1 MRRGPLADQKTLLA
15 IGAHYDDC
23 IYGIPGVM
31 LKAVAKHY
39 RVVQLILI
47 GDYSNWP
54 PTKGRGKK
62 FVDETIQISARY
74 GVEMRYLDFASHQYD
89 TNAETKQKVAQAV
102 YEIQPDI
109 AFHLWENDHHH
120 DHTVAAQ
127 LSKIALRHGG
137 RVIDQDRYKAPRSIY
152 QYDNGPGHT
161 IGFEPDTFIDISDY
175 WEPAN
180 EWLGRFMALQQNRE
194 YKANQQSGAQQ
205 GKETLA
211 RYRGQTCGVRY
222 AEALWAARKRSV
234 EIL

>member
-1 MRRGPLADQKTLLA
+1 LSAQKTLLA

-23 IYGIPGVM
+23 VYGIPGIM

-54 PTKGRGKK
+54 PTKGREQE
-62 FVDETIQISARY
+62 FVAETIRISESN
-74 GVEMRYLDFASHQYD
+74 GVELQYLDFASHRYD
-89 TNAETKQKVAQAV
+89 TNAETKQSVAEA
-102 YEIQPDI
+102 IHKIKPDI

-137 RVIDQDRYKAPRSIY
+137 RVIDQDRYKTPRSIY

-161 IGFEPDTFIDISDY
+161 IGFEPDTFVDISDY
-175 WEPAN
+175 WSQAN
-180 EWLGRFMALQQNRE
+180 EWLGRLMALQQNHEYRE
-194 YKANQQSGAQQ
+194 NQQSGAQR

-211 RYRGQTCGVRY
+211 RYRGQTCGVPY
-222 AEALWAARKRSV
+222 AEAIWAARKRPV

>member
-1 MRRGPLADQKTLLA
+1 MADQKTLLA

-23 IYGIPGVM
+23 VYGIPGIM

-54 PTKGRGKK
+54 PTKGREKN
-62 FVDETIQISARY
+62 FVDQTIEISARY
-74 GVEMRYLDFASHQYD
+74 GVETQYLDFASHLYD
-89 TNAETKQKVAQAV
+89 TTTKTKQKVAQA
-102 YEIQPDI
+102 IHQIKPDI
-109 AFHLWENDHHH
+109 AFHLWEDDHHH

-137 RVIDQDRYKAPRSIY
+137 RVIDQDRYKTPSAIY

-161 IGFEPDTFIDISDY
+161 IGFEPDTFVDISDY
-175 WEPAN
+175 WSQSN
-180 EWLGRFMALQQNRE
+180 EWLGRLMALLQKRE
-194 YKANQQSGAQQ
+194 FSADQQSSAQL

-211 RYRGQTCGVRY
+211 RYRGQSCGVGY
-222 AEALWAARKRSV
+222 AEALWSARKRPV

>member
-1 MRRGPLADQKTLLA
+1 MADGKTLLA

-23 IYGIPGVM
+23 AYGIPGIM
-31 LKAVAKHY
+31 LQAVAKNY

-47 GDYSNWP
+47 GDYTNWP
-54 PTKGRGKK
+54 PTKGRAAA
-62 FVDETIQISARY
+62 FVDQTVKIAERF
-74 GVEMRYLDFASHQYD
+74 GVETRSLDFASHPYD
-89 TNAETKQKVAQAV
+89 TDRETKQKVARAV
-102 YEIQPDI
+102 HEIKPDI

-137 RVIDQDRYKAPRSIY
+137 RVIDQDRFKTPRQIY

-161 IGFEPDTFIDISDY
+161 IGFEPDTFVDISDY
-175 WEPAN
+175 WEQAN
-180 EWLGRFMALQQNRE
+180 EWLGRLMALQQNKE
-194 YKANQQSGAQQ
+194 YQPGEQSGAQR

-211 RYRGQTCGVRY
+211 RYRGQTCGVQY
-222 AEALWAARKRSV
+222 AEALWSARKRPV

>member
-1 MRRGPLADQKTLLA
+1 MADQKTLLA

-23 IYGIPGVM
+23 VYGISGIL

-54 PTKGRGKK
+54 PAKGREKP
-62 FVDETIQISARY
+62 FLNETIKISQSY
-74 GVEMRYLDFASHQYD
+74 GVETRTLDFASHQYD
-89 TNAETKQKVAQAV
+89 VNAETKRKVAEAV
-102 YEIQPDI
+102 HDIKPDI
-109 AFHLWENDHHH
+109 ALHLWEHDHHH
-120 DHTVAAQ
+120 DHTVASQ

-137 RVIDQDRYKAPRSIY
+137 RVINQDRFKTPRQIY

-161 IGFEPDTFIDISDY
+161 IGFEPDTFVDISDY
-175 WEPAN
+175 WDKAN
-180 EWLGRFMALQQNRE
+180 EWLGRLMALQQNRE
-194 YKANQQSGAQQ
+194 YQAGEPSGAQR

-211 RYRGQTCGVRY
+211 RYRGQTCGVPY
-222 AEALWAARKRSV
+222 AEALWSARKRPV

>member
-1 MRRGPLADQKTLLA
+1 MADQKTLLA

-23 IYGIPGVM
+23 VYGIPGIM

-54 PTKGRGKK
+54 PTKGREKT
-62 FVDETIQISARY
+62 FIDATIKISQRY
-74 GVEMRYLDFASHQYD
+74 GVETQYLDFASHLYD
-89 TNAETKQKVAQAV
+89 TNTETKRRVAQAV
-102 YEIQPDI
+102 HEIKPDI

-120 DHTVAAQ
+120 DHTVASQ

-137 RVIDQDRYKAPRSIY
+137 RVIDQDRYKTPSAIY

-161 IGFEPDTFIDISDY
+161 IGFEPDTFVDVSDY
-175 WEPAN
+175 WGQAN
-180 EWLGRFMALQQNRE
+180 EWLGRLMALLQNRE
-194 YKANQQSGAQQ
+194 YSPDQQSGAQR

-211 RYRGQTCGVRY
+211 RYRGQSCGVRY
-222 AEALWAARKRSV
+222 AEALWSARKRPV
-234 EIL
+234 DIL

>member
-1 MRRGPLADQKTLLA
+1 MMADQKTLLA

-23 IYGIPGVM
+23 VYGIPGIM

-54 PTKGRGKK
+54 PTKGREKN
-62 FVDETIQISARY
+62 FVDQTIEISARY
-74 GVEMRYLDFASHQYD
+74 GVETQYLDFASHLYD
-89 TNAETKQKVAQAV
+89 TTTKTKQKVAQAV
-102 YEIQPDI
+102 HQIKPDI
-109 AFHLWENDHHH
+109 AFHLWEDDHHH

-137 RVIDQDRYKAPRSIY
+137 RVIDQDRYKTPSAIY

-161 IGFEPDTFIDISDY
+161 IGFEPDTFVDISDY
-175 WEPAN
+175 WSQSN
-180 EWLGRFMALQQNRE
+180 EWLGRLMALLQKRE
-194 YKANQQSGAQQ
+194 FSADQQSSAQL

-211 RYRGQTCGVRY
+211 RYRGQSCGVGY
-222 AEALWAARKRSV
+222 AEALWSARKRPV